1 LGGRHHARLMAL
13 PGDIEELARAEVHE
27 PELPEELR
35 TFARIEGLMGQEH
48 ALLLIPA
55 EKRTDRERRLL
66 KAVTAELD
74 RIVEKLKERSEPRR
88 PSRSDA

>member
-1 LGGRHHARLMAL
+1 
-13 PGDIEELARAEVHE
+13 
-27 PELPEELR
+27 
-35 TFARIEGLMGQEH
+35 MGQEH

>member
-1 LGGRHHARLMAL
+1 MVHPADPEAL
-13 PGDIEELARAEVHE
+13 VRAAADE

-35 TFARIEGLMGQEH
+35 TFARIEGLLGQEH

-55 EKRTDRERRLL
+55 KKRTARERRLL

-74 RIVEKLKERSEPRR
+74 RIVEKLKERPAR
-88 PSRSDA
+88 ATA